1 VRSLADDDE
10 QVAFW
15 VRHTQLGVALCV
27 VLPVVLV
34 GYTALSGN
42 APHPGLSMA
51 LAAVVCVLSPL
62 LLLVPVPRL
71 VRSRY
76 GGWFFYGW
84 EAGGIALVLMFAAL
98 DRGAGSPVVAFF
110 YVLLAHAALAYPPA
124 GLAVAGGGTIVA
136 FLGLGVLGPTTSPQV
151 LVLTAATL
159 AVATATCA
167 VASYNHV
174 RAYRR
179 TAAYAQRIALLA
191 ERDGLTGCLNHR
203 TFHERLGAAATV
215 ADRDHPLAL
224 LLIDIDHFKTV
235 NDSHG
240 HPAGDQVLALVG
252 TVLQDCSRP
261 GDAVGRLG
269 GDEFALLLPGGTA
282 SSAVAVAE
290 RVRRQVREE
299 AAAFDVT
306 VSVGFAVSSARG
318 DAQGLLAAADRAVY
332 RAKRA
337 GRDQVAG
344 GEDHAGLP
352 GVSGVPGVPVPRPA
366 SRI

>member
-1 VRSLADDDE
+1 MRALADDDE

-15 VRHTQLGVALCV
+15 VRHTRLGVGLCFALPL
-27 VLPVVLV
+27 VLI
-34 GYTALSGN
+34 GYTLLSDD
-42 APHPGLSMA
+42 APHPGLSVA
-51 LAAVVCVLSPL
+51 LAAAVCVLSPL
-62 LLLVPVPRL
+62 LLLVPVRRL
-71 VRSRY
+71 VHSPY

-84 EAGGIALVLMFAAL
+84 EAGGIALVLLFAAL
-98 DRGAGSPVVAFF
+98 DRGAGSPLVAFY
-110 YVLLAHAALAYPPA
+110 YVLLAHAALAYPPS
-124 GLAVAGGGTIVA
+124 GLAVTGGGTIVA
-136 FLGLGVLGPTTSPQV
+136 ILGLALFGPTTSV
-151 LVLTAATL
+151 ELLVLKVATL
-159 AVATATCA
+159 AIATATCA

-203 TFHERLGAAATV
+203 TFHERLGAEATV

-224 LLIDIDHFKTV
+224 LLVDVDHFKTV

-252 TVLQDCSRP
+252 ATLRDCSRP

-269 GDEFALLLPGGTA
+269 GDEFALLLPCGSA
-282 SSAVAVAE
+282 SAALGVAE
-290 RVRRQVREE
+290 RVRRQVRE
-299 AAAFDVT
+299 AAVALDVT

-344 GEDHAGLP
+344 ADDHAGLP
-352 GVSGVPGVPVPRPA
+352 GPRTA
-366 SRI
+366 SRV